1 MKILNRVTNVVAVVT
16 AMVGASLAAAQ
27 GVSMGNGSQN
37 WITVDDVTREDSILT
52 FSEVRIDGNGWLV
65 IHPFENGVPNGDK
78 YIAATYLKSGKNSD
92 VAIDVIK
99 GLAPGE
105 MFIVMLHRDSNEN
118 GVLDFIFVDDDNVL
132 DLAVFEGSTMI
143 GHAVATP

>member
-1 MKILNRVTNVVAVVT
+1 MNILKRLVKLHTVVI
-16 AMVGASLAAAQ
+16 AMASAGLVAAQ
-27 GVSMGNGSQN
+27 GISMGNGSQN
-37 WITVDDVTREDSILT
+37 WITVDDVSRVDSVLT
-52 FSEVRIDGNGWLV
+52 FSEVQIDGNGWLV
-65 IHPFENGVPNGDK
+65 IHPFENGAPNGDK
-78 YIAATYLKSGKNSD
+78 YVAATYLKSGKNSD

-118 GVLDFIFVDDDNVL
+118 GILDFIFVDDENVM

-143 GHAVATP
+143 GHAIPTP